1 MVTMNLNIDGIE
13 ARSRDTA
20 HLAVNRLAGEVLSGA
35 VRFELDDLV
44 MTREQVE
51 PRGGV
56 VTMVPV
62 EWHAHLTVRF
72 HF

>member
-13 ARSRDTA
+13 ARTRDKA
-20 HLAVNRLAGEVLSGA
+20 HLAVKRLAGEVLSGA
-35 VRFELDDLV
+35 VSFELDDLV
-44 MTREQVE
+44 LTREQVE

-56 VTMVPV
+56 ATMVPV

-72 HF
+72 HV

>member
-35 VRFELDDLV
+35 VHFELDDLV

>member
-13 ARSRDTA
+13 ARSRDEA

-35 VRFELDDLV
+35 VHFALDDLV
-44 MTREQVE
+44 ITREQVE
-51 PRGGV
+51 PRDQV

-62 EWHAHLTVRF
+62 EWHAHLTMRH